1 MINFPG
7 IQNEKTISPYC
18 APGVCVLVGG
28 GGGGGGWGEGTKRK
42 FGLRCATNARNPRPC
57 LRQKLLISL
66 PSLRQETLLSDP
78 DLLCFAYRIK

>member
-28 GGGGGGWGEGTKRK
+28 GGGAGGGKALKG
-42 FGLRCATNARNPRPC
+42 
-57 LRQKLLISL
+57 SL
-66 PSLRQETLLSDP
+66 VRGVPPMPAIPDP
-78 DLLCFAYRIK
+78 V